1 MILQEYCS
9 KLSEN
14 IKKNSEGGLT
24 LLPLVDKE
32 TIKNIIIKYDEL
44 FTKSIVKSQNF
55 EGLIDKISC
64 NANVI
69 SVCINGQVAGYC
81 AYYMNDFKSRIAYIT
96 LIVVDEN
103 FQSNHIGTI
112 MLDYIKAVAVINGFI
127 GIRLEVHDK
136 NVKAISFYEHN
147 NFCVEMTASN
157 DSKYMRCNL

>member
-1 MILQEYCS
+1 MILWEYCS

-14 IKKNSEGGLT
+14 IRKIRGGKLT

-32 TIKNIIIKYDEL
+32 TIKKIIIKYDEL
-44 FTKSIVKSQNF
+44 FIKSIVKSQNF
-55 EGLIDKISC
+55 EDFIDKISC

-81 AYYMNDFKSRIAYIT
+81 AYYMNDFESREAYIT
-96 LIVVDEN
+96 LIAVDED
-103 FQSNHIGTI
+103 FQANHLGTI

-127 GIRLEVHDK
+127 CIRLEVHDN
-136 NVKAISFYEHN
+136 NVRAIRFYEHN
-147 NFCVEMTASN
+147 NFCVEMTASK